1 MSTLIDL
8 HGAVEDVWELL
19 ADEQPLE
26 DRNFVILSPARIG
39 CVWERPS
46 SVDRIAGV
54 ALDADDDI
62 DGIAAWLPH
71 LALVSL
77 TFENFADGRAF
88 SQARLLR
95 LRQGYRGIIR
105 ARGQVVRDQ
114 LAFMQQCGFNQF
126 QLAPGEDV
134 AAALAAFDDI
144 SGSYQPEIRQ
154 AASA

>member
-8 HGAVEDVWELL
+8 YTAIEDVWEWLD
-19 ADEQPLE
+19 DEQPLQG
-26 DRNFVILSPARIG
+26 RNCVILSPARIRR
-39 CVWERPS
+39 VWERPS
-46 SVDRIAGV
+46 SVDRIIGV

-62 DGIAAWLPH
+62 DEIAAWLPH

-77 TFENFADGRAF
+77 NFENFADGRAF

-95 LRQGYRGIIR
+95 LRQRYRGIIR
-105 ARGQVVRDQ
+105 AHGQVVRDQ